1 MLQVNTKM
9 SANSSQFKRPQR
21 HREVDVFQRAVQ
33 FEGLFRSLHQHG
45 LAERIVVVAQPFPGV
60 ENQAGLGAPGK
71 RLGDDD
77 APAFQHV
84 EAGLG
89 VQGSSLCATASV
101 RPEWPNNSFGGSWNI

>member
-1 MLQVNTKM
+1 
-9 SANSSQFKRPQR
+9 
-21 HREVDVFQRAVQ
+21 
-33 FEGLFRSLHQHG
+33 
-45 LAERIVVVAQPFPGV
+45 
-60 ENQAGLGAPGK
+60 
-71 RLGDDD
+71 LGDDD